1 MTETSFED
9 VVTLFLCERTSVTFS
24 NGIISFET
32 PNDRDVSRGM
42 QFYEKTARNDWSGMA
57 GATMTG
63 EPPPFRREVYFRPW
77 AFALA
82 IVNATRCKYSRRRM
96 GRLHLPQ
103 QNIDAVESLAI
114 RIHREGKLSG
124 YPPAVWI
131 FIVLRLKTQ
140 KTPSC
145 LPGMTGSDLA
155 QSINV
160 TESKHLL
167 DRKVYFRSLECAITR
182 ASSRQL

>member
-1 MTETSFED
+1 
-9 VVTLFLCERTSVTFS
+9 
-24 NGIISFET
+24 
-32 PNDRDVSRGM
+32 
-42 QFYEKTARNDWSGMA
+42 
-57 GATMTG
+57 MTG

-167 DRKVYFRSLECAITR
+167 DRKVYFRSLECAIKYCR
-182 ASSRQL
+182 RVEIFLPLLLSLSSLSEYSLGWFDFLEFRVFRWLKFWICRFRDCWSEIR